1 MGTTQLLRGR
11 WIVAGGTDADPVL
24 TDAAIAVVDGR
35 ISELGAWADLRRR
48 HPDAVTLGGDDV
60 AIMPGLI
67 NAHHHS
73 GGTTYLQHGIED
85 RLLESWLLTLSTMRP
100 GDIYLDTLL
109 SAARLLR
116 SGVTAVVDVHSGH
129 GSAKDYAA
137 RISQALKAYDDS
149 GIRVAFAPGVAT
161 RSFLV
166 TGDGQDEKFLGSLP
180 PEARRHALAHLPAA
194 GELGEDDY
202 FAILD
207 QSWQAHRQHPRI
219 DIWFAPPGPQW
230 VSDSC
235 LQRIAETAAR
245 YDTGIQTHVSE
256 SVYEKLH
263 GPLFYGK
270 SAVEHLRDLG
280 VLGPRFSIAHG
291 VWLNDQEMR
300 IMAETGAAVSH
311 NPSSNL
317 RLRAGIAPLNAY
329 LAAGVTMALGM
340 DGTTLNDDEDFF
352 TEMRLAMRLN
362 RTPRLDGPAPRPRD
376 ILAMATAGGAKLMR
390 KETQLGRIA
399 PGFAADLVLV
409 KLDRITW
416 PWVAPEA
423 DPRDLLLMRARAG
436 DVDTV
441 LIGGEVVLRQGVP
454 TRFDVAAAGRE
465 LAAKLA
471 REPYPAE
478 IARGVEL
485 LLPHL
490 DAFYKGWTMPNFD
503 PHTCYNSRT

>member
-1 MGTTQLLRGR
+1 MGGTQLLRGR
-11 WIVAGGTDADPVL
+11 WVVTGGTDDSVL
-24 TDAAIAVVDGR
+24 TDAAIAVVGGR
-35 ISELGAWADLRRR
+35 IAEVGAWSDLRRH
-48 HPDAVTLGGDDV
+48 HPDAAMQGGDDV

-73 GGTTYLQHGIED
+73 GGVTYLQQGIKD
-85 RLLESWLLTLSTMRP
+85 RLLEPWLLTLSAMRP
-100 GDIYLDTLL
+100 GDTYLDTLL

-129 GSAKDYAA
+129 GTAKDYAA
-137 RISQALKAYDDS
+137 RVGQALKAYDEA

-166 TGDGQDEKFLGSLP
+166 AGDGQDEKFLAALP
-180 PEARRHALAHLPAA
+180 PEARRHALAHLPGA
-194 GELGEDDY
+194 GELSEDDY
-202 FAILD
+202 FAIMD
-207 QSWQAHRQHPRI
+207 QAWQAHRRHPRI
-219 DIWFAPPGPQW
+219 DVWFAPPGPQW

-235 LQRIAETAAR
+235 MQRIAETAAR

-291 VWLNDQEMR
+291 VWLSDPELR

-329 LAAGVTMALGM
+329 LAAGVTTALGM
-340 DGTTLNDDEDFF
+340 DGTTLNDDEDYF

-390 KETQLGRIA
+390 KEAMLGRIA
-399 PGFAADLVLV
+399 PGYAADLVLV
-409 KLDRITW
+409 KLDRIAW
-416 PWVAPEA
+416 PWIAPEA
-423 DPRDLLLMRARAG
+423 DPRDLLLMRASAG

-441 LIGGEVVLRQGVP
+441 LVGGDVVLRQGIP
-454 TRFDVAAAGRE
+454 TRFDAAAAGRA
-465 LAAKLA
+465 LAEQLV

-490 DAFYKGWTMPNFD
+490 EAFYKGWTMPDFE
-503 PHTCYNSRT
+503 PHTRYNSRT